1 MSKQNTEIVRLAYEA
16 HANRDV
22 AAAISALAPNVEWHQ
37 AENFIYADRSP
48 YVGPKAMLEGLF
60 ARFDAEWENFK
71 TVANELLDA
80 GDKVVALGYYSGTY
94 KKTGQPVHAQFAHVW
109 TLRDGKV
116 VKFEQYTDTAQ
127 FARAVSA

>member
-1 MSKQNTEIVRLAYEA
+1 MSKENVETVRRAYD
-16 HANRDV
+16 ANAKRDV
-22 AAAISALAPNVEWHQ
+22 AAAISSLAPNVEWHQ

-60 ARFDAEWENFK
+60 ARFDAEWENF
-71 TVANELLDA
+71 TTAANELLDA
-80 GDKVVALGYYSGTY
+80 GDKVIALGYYSGTY
-94 KKTGQPVHAQFAHVW
+94 KKTDRAVHAQFAHVW

-127 FARAVSA
+127 FARAVGS

>member
-1 MSKQNTEIVRLAYEA
+1 MSKENVETVRRAYDA
-16 HANRDV
+16 NANRDV
-22 AAAISALAPNVEWHQ
+22 AAAISALAPNAEWHQ

-60 ARFDAEWENFK
+60 ARFDAEWENFT

-80 GDKVVALGYYSGTY
+80 GDRVIALGYYSGTY
-94 KKTGQPVHAQFAHVW
+94 KKTGRAVHAQFAHVW

-127 FARAVSA
+127 FAGAVSS